1 VATYGVRDGLRG
13 AVGVAALKLLALP
26 AAVLAV
32 AHGLLGLQGTP
43 LAVLVL
49 MAALPVGNNAL
60 IFAQR
65 YGTLQAEA
73 TVAIV
78 VSTLA
83 FVATGAM
90 WLAVLG
96 WLAS

>member
-1 VATYGVRDGLRG
+1 
-13 AVGVAALKLLALP
+13 
-26 AAVLAV
+26 
-32 AHGLLGLQGTP
+32 
-43 LAVLVL
+43 

-78 VSTLA
+78 VSTVA
-83 FVATGAM
+83 FLATGTL

-96 WLAS
+96 WLPT